1 MKNIQEYSERII
13 KGELKRL
20 KESIENSKTEQERN
34 FWQNR
39 YNVQKQDFADALL
52 KMIET
57 D

>member
-20 KESIENSKTEQERN
+20 KEAIENSKTEPERN

-57 D
+57 N

>member
-20 KESIENSKTEQERN
+20 KESIENSKTEQERK

-57 D
+57 N